1 MLNQKETMLA
11 RSKQEMIKE
20 EFKSW
25 IFDDVER
32 RNRLVE
38 DYNERFNSIRQRE
51 YDGSNLTFEGMNPEI
66 ELRAHQKDAIAR
78 GLFGGNTLLAH
89 EVGAGKTFE
98 MIGIAMESK
107 KTWNE

>member
-66 ELRAHQKDAIAR
+66 ELRA
-78 GLFGGNTLLAH
+78 
-89 EVGAGKTFE
+89 
-98 MIGIAMESK
+98 SK
-107 KTWNE
+107 RCHSKRFVWWKYFTCP